1 MKIYHVELKRVSYV
15 NICIKADSPENAEE
29 LAWEELQEDISY
41 GMKYAEWE
49 CTGVFEDDDIATIE
63 NRSLG
68 QQGATL

>member
-1 MKIYHVELKRVSYV
+1 MKIYYVELKRVSYI
-15 NICIKADSPENAEE
+15 NICIEADSPDHAEE

-49 CTGVFEDDDIATIE
+49 CTGVDEVDDIATDE
-63 NRSLG
+63 TRSLG